1 MALKFTYL
9 ATVAAVAFST
19 AAAAQTTT
27 PPASTTTTA
36 TQTQPATTE
45 APPTTTQT
53 TTTQTQ
59 PATTT
64 EPTTTQTTTTQT
76 TPATT
81 TDPATSTTQ
90 TTTTKTGKVTL
101 ATEADIKA
109 GVSVYDEKGGI
120 VGKVE
125 SVSPKGAVVNTGDA
139 KAEIALSSFGKN
151 DQGLV
156 VSVTK
161 AEIDAKAAEGKPKE

>member
-1 MALKFTYL
+1 MTLKLNYF
-9 ATVAAVAFST
+9 ATAAAVAFST
-19 AAAAQTTT
+19 TAIAQTTT
-27 PPASTTTTA
+27 PPTSTTTT
-36 TQTQPATTE
+36 TTETQPATTDT
-45 APPTTTQT
+45 APTTSQT

-64 EPTTTQTTTTQT
+64 D
-76 TPATT
+76 PATT
-81 TDPATSTTQ
+81 TTQ
-90 TTTTKTGKVTL
+90 TTTTKTGQVTL
-101 ATEADIKA
+101 ATEADIKS
-109 GVSVYDEKGGI
+109 GVSVYDEKGGL

-125 SVSPKGAVVNTGDA
+125 SVSPKGAIVDTGDA

-161 AEIDAKAAEGKPKE
+161 ADIDAKAKEGKPKE